1 MIASRSRGKSRRDA
15 AAAVARALLSAAL
28 LAPVLLAPA
37 LLSPAFAAG
46 SSGAVLPYR
55 DPRQP
60 VELRVQDLLARMT
73 LDEKFWQLFMVAD
86 SPSGDFSAYP
96 HGAFGLQLG
105 PGRDSLRGPD
115 YVDAVQRHFVEET
128 RLGIPIIVFGEAL
141 HGLVREESTVFP
153 QAIGLAASF
162 DADLMARVAAAIAE
176 ESRAEGIRLVLS
188 PVVNIASDVRWGRV
202 EETYGEDPC
211 LASEMGEAFVRA
223 FERRDIITT
232 PKHFLANAGD
242 GGRDSYPIHWNERLL
257 REIYLPPFAAC
268 IRRGGSR
275 GLMAAYNSLDGRPC
289 SASGWL
295 NHDLLRGELDEDLLV
310 ISDAGGVGGAN
321 VLHFTATD
329 YADAGAQALLG
340 GLDVL
345 FQTSPDH
352 AELFLPAFRDGRI
365 PAEVIDQAAA
375 RVLRLKFESG
385 LFEEPYVQ
393 RRMIPFAAHR
403 DLALEAA
410 RASFV
415 LLKNDGNLLPLDPA
429 IRRVAVLGPDAGEA
443 RLGGYSG
450 PGRDPVS
457 VLEGIRRRIGA
468 ERVLHAPGCSR
479 TSPGPVVI
487 PEESLACTEAGESR
501 HGLRGEYFDGI
512 AMEGAPVFTRV
523 DPRVDFQW
531 TLFSPDP
538 ERLPFDHYA
547 VRWSGRLRA
556 PVTGS
561 VQIGVEGSDGFR
573 LYLDHELVIDQR
585 EKVSYRRSMVER
597 RFVEGEWHDLRLE
610 FVEPSGNGRVRLLWE
625 LPATGA
631 TEETALDEAI
641 GLAAQSDAIIIVAG
655 IEEGE
660 FRDRAFLGLPGR
672 QPELISRAAAL
683 GKPLVVVLVG
693 GSAITMHEWIDEV
706 PAILDIWYPG
716 EAGGEAVAEVL
727 FGDADP
733 AGRLPITFPVAEGQ
747 LPLVYHHKPTGRGDD
762 YLDLSGRPLFPFG
775 HGLSY
780 TTFAYSD
787 LVIDP
792 PVVAAGDSAV
802 VRCRV
807 TNTGTRAGDEV
818 AQLYLRDELASVAR
832 PLLELKDFARVRL
845 EPGESREVRFIITP
859 EMLALLDVE
868 LRRVIEPGTFRVL
881 IGSSSREIRRRGILS
896 VEGAVQGGSR

>member
-1 MIASRSRGKSRRDA
+1 MIGA
-15 AAAVARALLSAAL
+15 ADGARALLAAAL
-28 LAPVLLAPA
+28 LAPLLLMPG
-37 LLSPAFAAG
+37 LPPPSIAAG
-46 SSGAVLPYR
+46 PTPTALPYR

-60 VELRVQDLLARMT
+60 VEVRVQDLLARMT

-86 SPSGDFSAYP
+86 SPFGDFSSYP

-115 YVDAVQRHFVEET
+115 YVDAVQRHFVEKT

-141 HGLVREESTVFP
+141 HGLVREGTTVFP

-162 DADLMARVAAAIAE
+162 NPDLMARVAAAIAE

-202 EETYGEDPC
+202 EETYGEDPY
-211 LASEMGEAFVRA
+211 LASEMGVAFVRA
-223 FERRDIITT
+223 FERRGIITT

-257 REIYLPPFAAC
+257 RELYLPPFTAC
-268 IRRGGSR
+268 IARGGSR
-275 GLMAAYNSLDGRPC
+275 GLMSAYNSLDGRPC

-295 NHDLLRGELDEDLLV
+295 NHDLLRGELDRDLLI

-321 VLHFTATD
+321 VLHFTAKD
-329 YADAGAQALLG
+329 YADAGAQALVG

-365 PAEVIDQAAA
+365 PMEVIDRAVA
-375 RVLRLKFESG
+375 RVLRLKFELG
-385 LFEEPYVQ
+385 LFDEPYV
-393 RRMIPFAAHR
+393 PAVAPPYAAHR
-403 DLALEAA
+403 DLAREAA
-410 RASFV
+410 RASIV
-415 LLKNDGNLLPLDPA
+415 LLKNEERALPLDPKLP
-429 IRRVAVLGPDAGEA
+429 RVAVLGPDAAET

-457 VLEGIRRRIGA
+457 VLEGICRRIGA
-468 ERVLHAPGCSR
+468 ERVLYAPGCSR
-479 TSPGPVVI
+479 LSPGPVVV
-487 PEESLACTEAGESR
+487 PEEFLACTEAGEFR
-501 HGLRGEYFDGI
+501 PGLRGEYFDNI
-512 AMEGAPVFTRV
+512 ELSGAPVLTRI
-523 DPRVDFQW
+523 DPRVDGQW

-547 VRWSGRLRA
+547 VRWTGRLRA
-556 PVTGS
+556 PITGHLRL
-561 VQIGVEGSDGFR
+561 GVEGSDGFR
-573 LYLDHELVIDQR
+573 LYLDGELLIDR
-585 EKVSYRRSMVER
+585 RAKVSYRRSMVER

-610 FVEPSGNGRVRLLWE
+610 FVEPSGHGRVRLVWE

-631 TEETALDEAI
+631 AEEDQALAEAVR
-641 GLAAQSDAIIIVAG
+641 LAEQSDAIIVVAG

-672 QPELISRAAAL
+672 QPELIQRLAAL
-683 GKPLVVVLVG
+683 GKPVVVVLVG
-693 GSAITMHEWIDEV
+693 GSAITMHEWIDAV
-706 PAILDIWYPG
+706 PAVLDVWYPG
-716 EAGGEAVAEVL
+716 EAGGEAVAEIL
-727 FGDADP
+727 FGDANP

-747 LPLVYHHKPTGRGDD
+747 VPLVYHHKPTGRGDD
-762 YLDLSGRPLFPFG
+762 YLDLSGQPLFPFG
-775 HGLSY
+775 HGLSF
-780 TTFAYSD
+780 TTFDYGD
-787 LVIDP
+787 LSIVP
-792 PVVAAGDSAV
+792 PVIAVGDSAI

-818 AQLYLRDELASVAR
+818 VQLYLRDELASVAR

-845 EPGESREVRFIITP
+845 EPGETREVRFNLTP
-859 EMLALLDVE
+859 EMLSMLDIE

-881 IGSSSREIRRRGILS
+881 IGSSSREIRLRQILT
-896 VEGAVQGGSR
+896 VEGAVSDGSR